1 MTLDRT
7 VPPTI
12 QQEFPFTLIHPEKQ
26 IVKGV
31 PHYLIP
37 GEDTDLVRLELVFQA
52 GSVFEPAALIASTA
66 NNLLGEGTS
75 SHSAAEINAKLDYY
89 GAYIEKEVTQE
100 HASVT
105 LYCLGRFL
113 KDVLPFFAELVLDSV
128 FPERELR
135 INLNNRKASFESN
148 LKKVEFVCRQHFPS
162 LLFPNHPYGK
172 ITRLEDYDQVTQT
185 AVYHFY
191 QTYYHAAPEAVFL
204 SGNANQQTLQLVTDA
219 FDWHKRAIPLNRPA
233 LPDYKPVHKHIA
245 MEETIQS
252 AIRMGRPAV
261 TQEHPDFAIWSLT
274 NTILGGYFGSRLMK
288 NIREEKGYTYGI
300 GSALQMH
307 PQSGVWLIATEVGA
321 EYTQATLDE
330 INKEILRMHHEA
342 VSDEEMRIV
351 KNYIQGNFLKSVDGP
366 FAQTER
372 LKTIVLKGLPENYY
386 QQLMDA
392 IRHATADD
400 VLRCMHTY
408 LHPEQMSRLVVGKT
422 WKN

>member
-1 MTLDRT
+1 MNLDRSI
-7 VPPTI
+7 PPVI
-12 QQEFPFTLIHPEKQ
+12 RQEFPFTLIQPEKQ
-26 IVKGV
+26 MIRGV
-31 PHYLIP
+31 PYYLIS
-37 GEDTDLVRLELVFQA
+37 GDDTDLVRLELVFQA
-52 GSVFEPAALIASTA
+52 GSVYEPSALIASTA

-75 SHSAAEINAKLDYY
+75 SHSAAEINARLDYY
-89 GAYIEKEVTQE
+89 GAYIEKEITHE

-128 FPERELR
+128 FPDRELR

-162 LLFPNHPYGK
+162 LLFPGHPYGK
-172 ITRLEDYDQVTQT
+172 VTRLEDYDQVTQT
-185 AVYHFY
+185 DVFHFY
-191 QTYYHAAPEAVFL
+191 QTYYHAAPVAVFL
-204 SGNANQQTLQLVTDA
+204 SGKANQQTFQLVSDA
-219 FDWHKRAIPLNRPA
+219 FDWHKRTIPLNHIA
-233 LPDYKPVHKHIA
+233 LPDYTPVHKHIA
-245 MEETIQS
+245 MEDTIQS
-252 AIRMGRPAV
+252 AIRIGRPAV

-307 PQSGVWLIATEVGA
+307 SQCGVWLIATEVGA

-330 INKEILRMHHEA
+330 INKEILRMHHEP
-342 VSDEEMRIV
+342 VGEEEMQIV

-372 LKTIVLKGLPENYY
+372 IKIIVLKGLPEDYY
-386 QQLMDA
+386 QRLIEA
-392 IRHATADD
+392 IRKASADD
-400 VLRCMHTY
+400 VLQCMHTY
-408 LHPEQMSRLVVGKT
+408 LHPDQLSRLVVGKA